1 MSRSSGINIV
11 DRSSVFNAI
20 EKSDSSIVLHMV
32 AKSDI
37 DTCELDRE
45 EDIERKEKIEN
56 LSLASSAWA
65 INVEGTRNIVDTCN
79 KTGKKIIYIST
90 DFVFDG
96 AKDFYFDGDRE
107 NPINWYGQ
115 TKFEGEKLVKAA
127 MVPLAIFRIAYPYR
141 ASFIRNNFFRSIMK
155 RLESRQ
161 QVSAVIDHHFTP
173 TFIDDLALFINAFIS
188 NWQDG
193 IFHVVGNGSL
203 TPYDACIDIVD
214 IFGYDKNLIF
224 STTRAEFFKNR
235 AERPFNLI
243 MKSDKLKKLDI
254 EMNSFKEGLKII
266 KKQLSL

>member
-1 MSRSSGINIV
+1 M
-11 DRSSVFNAI
+11 
-20 EKSDSSIVLHMV
+20 
-32 AKSDI
+32 
-37 DTCELDRE
+37 
-45 EDIERKEKIEN
+45 EN
-56 LSLASSAWA
+56 LSLGSSAWA
-65 INVEGTRNIVDTCN
+65 INVEGTRNIVDACN

-127 MVPLAIFRIAYPYR
+127 MVPWAIFKIAYPYR